1 VNLSEATAAGRLR
14 APWQDL
20 REHRWWLTDPTQ
32 NLSFDRDGDDLVD
45 GLYVEL
51 EAWHWHLLRLD
62 PIPGGHDQY

>member
-1 VNLSEATAAGRLR
+1 V
-14 APWQDL
+14 
-20 REHRWWLTDPTQ
+20 
-32 NLSFDRDGDDLVD
+32 SFDRDGDDLVD